1 MDGDVLRF
9 AQVLAVLASFGGF
22 SVIVYVATKYAMRPF
37 RKQNLESSA
46 ISQIDTTRFERLE
59 QAVDAIAV
67 EVERISEA
75 QRFSAKLLSE
85 QSSETRKS

>member
-9 AQVLAVLASFGGF
+9 AQVIFVLASFGAF
-22 SVIVYVATKYAMRPF
+22 SVVTYVAAKYALRPL
-37 RKQNLESSA
+37 KKKDLQSGGVP
-46 ISQIDTTRFERLE
+46 QIDESRFERLE

-75 QRFSAKLLSE
+75 QRFSAKILSE
-85 QSSETRKS
+85 KNKE

>member
-9 AQVLAVLASFGGF
+9 AQVMVVIASFSAF
-22 SVIVYVATKYAMRPF
+22 AVTMYIATRFALRALKKKEVQPSAM
-37 RKQNLESSA
+37 A
-46 ISQIDTTRFERLE
+46 QIDGTRFERLE

-85 QSSETRKS
+85 NSEQSRV

>member
-9 AQVLAVLASFGGF
+9 AQVLIVIGMFSAF
-22 SVIVYVATKYAMRPF
+22 SVTMYIATRFALRALKKKEIQPGAM
-37 RKQNLESSA
+37 A
-46 ISQIDTTRFERLE
+46 QIDTSRFERLE

-75 QRFSAKLLSE
+75 QRFSARLLSE
-85 QSSETRKS
+85 KSTEQFGG

>member
-9 AQVLAVLASFGGF
+9 AQVMTVIGAF
-22 SVIVYVATKYAMRPF
+22 SAFSITVYIATRFALRALKKKELQPGVMA
-37 RKQNLESSA
+37 
-46 ISQIDTTRFERLE
+46 QIDSSRFERLE
-59 QAVDAIAV
+59 QAVDSIAV

-85 QSSETRKS
+85 KSEQNRQ

>member
-9 AQVLAVLASFGGF
+9 AQVLGVLASFGGF
-22 SVIVYVATKYAMRPF
+22 SVIVYVATKYAMRPLK
-37 RKQNLESSA
+37 KQNLQSTA
-46 ISQIDTTRFERLE
+46 IPQIDESRFERLE
-59 QAVDAIAV
+59 HAVDAIAV

-85 QSSETRKS
+85 KKSE